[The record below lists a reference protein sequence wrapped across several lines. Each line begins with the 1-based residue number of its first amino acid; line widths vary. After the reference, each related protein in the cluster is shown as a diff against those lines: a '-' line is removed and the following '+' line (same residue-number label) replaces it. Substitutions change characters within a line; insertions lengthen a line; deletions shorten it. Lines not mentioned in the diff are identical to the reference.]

1 MSFFRQF
8 PLTTYDLEKT
18 GALTLITDLF
28 RNVTAPQVKL
38 DPTVSYTDYRI
49 VNGARPDAVSQ
60 LLYNDTDYYWTF
72 FIINDVLKS
81 GHASWPMS
89 DSQMEKYLTQ
99 EYDGYSVIQMADS
112 DNTSVNSDISV
123 LVTQKQ
129 ADSTLYTIDDTSLTA
144 DIDTIYKQCS
154 STLNG
159 INFDAQQLYVVDYY
173 NQTRKVMKYDPY
185 MQQLWIVNSGSS
197 DTFVSNLQDA
207 GLFQFST
214 STSGTPI
221 FTATRDSVTYDSFC
235 ASQSPYITPYITPGR
250 DAAHHYVFT
259 PQVGDTVQF
268 GVRTEYKYSSTSSYT
283 KITGISG
290 TVTDLIEAKDNAY
303 GGIVVDPGS
312 GAKPQYHVFTDPRGF
327 LITLQDV
334 IRGSLAVATSTVLS
348 PMSRVSAVSYA
359 EWENDLNEKRSSIR
373 VVNPTYIRAFV
384 KQYRDLINA

>member
-28 RNVTAPQVKL
+28 RNVTSPQIKL
-38 DPTVSYTDYRI
+38 DPTIAYTDYRI

-72 FIINDVLKS
+72 FIINDILKS

-99 EYDGYSVIQMADS
+99 EYDDYSVIQMADVS
-112 DNTSVNSDISV
+112 GTSNTST
-123 LVTQKQ
+123 LVTQKLT
-129 ADSTLYTIDDTSLTA
+129 DSTLYTVDSDILTA
-144 DIDTIYKQCS
+144 DIGDIYKPCS
-154 STLNG
+154 STLTG
-159 INFDAQQLYVVDYY
+159 INFDAQQLYVLDYY

-221 FTATRDSVTYDSFC
+221 FTVTRDSITYDSFC
-235 ASQSPYITPYITPGR
+235 ASQSPYVTPYVTPGR

-259 PQVGDTVQF
+259 PQIGDTVRF
-268 GVRTEYKYSSTSSYT
+268 GVNTTYT
-283 KITGISG
+283 YLNLVSATKLTGISG
-290 TVTDLIEAKDNAY
+290 TVTDLIAAKDNAY
-303 GGIVVDPGS
+303 GGIIVDPGT
-312 GAKPQYHVFTDPRGF
+312 GAKPQYHVFTDPQGF
-327 LITLQDV
+327 LVPIQDV
-334 IRGSLAVATSTVLS
+334 IQGSLGISTSTVLS
-348 PMSRVSAVSYA
+348 PMNRVTAVSYA
-359 EWENDLNEKRSSIR
+359 QWENDLNEKRSSIR
-373 VVNPTYIRAFV
+373 VVNPTYIRAFA

>member
-28 RNVTAPQVKL
+28 RNVTSPQIKL
-38 DPTVSYTDYRI
+38 DPTIAYTDYRI

-72 FIINDVLKS
+72 FIINDILKS

-99 EYDGYSVIQMADS
+99 EYDDYSVIQMADIG
-112 DNTSVNSDISV
+112 D
-123 LVTQKQ
+123 
-129 ADSTLYTIDDTSLTA
+129 
-144 DIDTIYKQCS
+144 IYKPYS
-154 STLNG
+154 STLTG
-159 INFDAQQLYVVDYY
+159 INFDAQQLYVLDYY

-197 DTFVSNLQDA
+197 DTFVSNLQNA

-221 FTATRDSVTYDSFC
+221 FTVTRDSITYDSFC
-235 ASQSPYITPYITPGR
+235 ASQSPYVTPYVTPGR

-259 PQVGDTVQF
+259 PQIGDTVRF
-268 GVRTEYKYSSTSSYT
+268 GVNTTYT
-283 KITGISG
+283 YLNLVSATKLTGISG
-290 TVTDLIEAKDNAY
+290 TVTDLIAAKDNAY
-303 GGIVVDPGS
+303 GGIIVDPGT

-327 LITLQDV
+327 LVPIQDV
-334 IRGSLAVATSTVLS
+334 IQGSLGISTSTVLS
-348 PMSRVSAVSYA
+348 PMNRVTAVSYA
-359 EWENDLNEKRSSIR
+359 QWENDLNEKRSSIR
-373 VVNPTYIRAFV
+373 VVNPTYIRAFA